1 MKKFE
6 IFLMGFVA
14 FIAVLGLIISI
25 IGKNYTAA
33 GWQLTALCWVVIAF
47 IKQLTINSYERDIK

>member
-1 MKKFE
+1 MKKIE

-14 FIAVLGLIISI
+14 SIAVLGLIISI
-25 IGKNYTAA
+25 ISKNYTAA

-47 IKQLTINSYERDIK
+47 IKQLTINSYERNI